1 MRTNSRNCS
10 RRFLS
15 RQRARRLLFCPA
27 EGRIL
32 YLNATLADWLDYDLA
47 EIADRDLE
55 IRDTS
60 SPRRRGLLSHVQGQP
75 GAVRTET
82 IDLDLKRKGG
92 QRLPVRLLH
101 RVAFAADGT
110 AGVSRTLVLNR
121 SAEAGGA
128 EGLRDAEVRFARL
141 FNTSPFAIATLSRSG
156 GIETTNARFAGFL
169 PSQQVG
175 GPRDLLSLIAP
186 RIARRSRRPSPLP
199 ARARAR
205 ANRWM
210 SCWPA
215 RRVAPRASFR
225 ALRHERAQ
233 R

>member
-1 MRTNSRNCS
+1 M
-10 RRFLS
+10 
-15 RQRARRLLFCPA
+15 
-27 EGRIL
+27 
-32 YLNATLADWLDYDLA
+32 
-47 EIADRDLE
+47 
-55 IRDTS
+55 
-60 SPRRRGLLSHVQGQP
+60 QGQP

-186 RIARRSRRPSPLP
+186 ADRPKIEEAFAVAREGTRESEPVDVVLAGEAGRSARFFSFPP
-199 ARARAR
+199 ARASAAMR
-205 ANRWM
+205 
-210 SCWPA
+210 P
-215 RRVAPRASFR
+215 
-225 ALRHERAQ
+225 
-233 R
+233 